1 MLVLYQHPQKKLKG
15 GTMKNNDIKI
25 LNEIRKDISII
36 KDMVSEIKHDYQT
49 TKNSITKLNIKLA
62 EKQAKLV

>member
-1 MLVLYQHPQKKLKG
+1 MLVLYQHLQKKLKG

-49 TKNSITKLNIKLA
+49 TKNTITQLNVRIS
-62 EKQAKLV
+62 EKQAKLI

>member
-1 MLVLYQHPQKKLKG
+1 
-15 GTMKNNDIKI
+15 MKNNDIKI

-49 TKNSITKLNIKLA
+49 TKNTITQLNVRIS
-62 EKQAKLV
+62 EKQAKLI